1 MYITNN
7 HCVDFSP
14 PKIFKSKN
22 DLIQTKSD
30 KVNLICQLTAANA
43 VQCALYTVNNADNW
57 KFWQVKINS

>member
-43 VQCALYTVNNADNW
+43 VQCALYTVNNADN
-57 KFWQVKINS
+57 